1 MNGTFEFLDY
11 LIFGLYAITILAIGL
26 WVSRDK
32 DGKQKNAEDYF
43 LASKSLPWWAVGTSL
58 IAANISAEQFIGMS
72 GSGFALGLAIAS
84 YEWMAAITLLVVGKY
99 FLPIFIEKGLYTIPE
114 FIEKR
119 FSTNLK
125 TILAIFWI
133 ALFVFVNLTTVLFLG
148 GKALDT
154 IIGVGDGSIL
164 LNSIIG
170 LGLFAAAYSL
180 WGGLASVAWTD
191 VIQVVI
197 LIFGGLLMTYFAL
210 ANVTDSGSF
219 IDGMKYVYE
228 KAPERFSMILS
239 KGEIIKPNG
248 GDAWWDLPGLA
259 VLIGGIWVANLYYW
273 GFNQYIIQRTLAAK
287 SLAEGQK
294 GIVFAAFLKLIIPVI
309 VVLPGIIAYVMNLDD
324 SGVLTAA
331 SVDPGFI
338 GAAGNI
344 ANDNAAPWLI
354 KNFIPVGV
362 KGLILAALAAAIVS
376 SLASMLNSTSTIFTM
391 DIYRSHFN
399 KNASDAQMVFVGR
412 ITAVVALIIAI
423 IIAPQLGSLGQV
435 FIFIQEYTG
444 VVSPGILAVFLMG
457 LFYKKATNNAAIWG
471 AILSIPI
478 AMYFKVA
485 PTGWSDASI
494 FVELPFMHQMG
505 YTCIATLAVI
515 ALISYLDGNKDM
527 DDYDN
532 IMNDLSLNPNSI
544 PLLAGE
550 VVHADQNGKCADMNL
565 IIASLPDVIPKAH
578 IISSSGCN
586 AHEDNVHFNSEG
598 YRELGK
604 RYAHK
609 MISLLENKEIED

>member
-11 LIFGLYAITILAIGL
+11 LIFGLYAVTILAIGL

-210 ANVTDSGSF
+210 ANVTDSGNF

-324 SGVLTAA
+324 SGVLTVA

-399 KNASDAQMVFVGR
+399 KNATDAQMVSVGR

-485 PTGWSDASI
+485 PKGWSDASI

-505 YTCIATLAVI
+505 YTCLVTLALI
-515 ALISYLDGNKDM
+515 AFISYLDGNKD
-527 DDYDN
+527 DSKGINLTKELFATNSTFN
-532 IMNDLSLNPNSI
+532 IGAFS
-544 PLLAGE
+544 
-550 VVHADQNGKCADMNL
+550 VVL
-565 IIASLPDVIPKAH
+565 ITAFL
-578 IISSSGCN
+578 
-586 AHEDNVHFNSEG
+586 
-598 YRELGK
+598 
-604 RYAHK
+604 YA
-609 MISLLENKEIED
+609 MFW

>member
-1 MNGTFEFLDY
+1 MSGNFELLDY
-11 LIFGLYAITILAIGL
+11 LIFGLYALTILGIGL

-32 DGKQKNAEDYF
+32 KGKQKNAEDYF

-119 FSTNLK
+119 YSTNLK

-154 IIGVGDGSIL
+154 IIGVGDGAIL

-191 VIQVVI
+191 VIQVII

-210 ANVTDSGSF
+210 LNVTDSGSF
-219 IDGMKYVYE
+219 IDGLKYVYE

-259 VLIGGIWVANLYYW
+259 VLIGGMWVANLYYW

-309 VVLPGIIAYVMNLDD
+309 VVLPGIIAYVMNIDE
-324 SGVLTAA
+324 SGFLTAS

-338 GAAGNI
+338 GAAGNF

-391 DIYRSHFN
+391 DIYKSHFN
-399 KNASDAQMVFVGR
+399 KKASDAKMVSVGR

-485 PTGWSDASI
+485 PKGWNEASI

-505 YTCIATLAVI
+505 YTCLATIAIITI
-515 ALISYLDGNKDM
+515 ISYFEGNQ
-527 DDYDN
+527 DDPKGINLTKKLFATNKTFN
-532 IMNDLSLNPNSI
+532 IGAFSV
-544 PLLAGE
+544 LLITAF
-550 VVHADQNGKCADMNL
+550 L
-565 IIASLPDVIPKAH
+565 
-578 IISSSGCN
+578 
-586 AHEDNVHFNSEG
+586 
-598 YRELGK
+598 
-604 RYAHK
+604 YA
-609 MISLLENKEIED
+609 MFW